1 MAKSDTNTEIAL
13 INQDL
18 GYKEKRIAT
27 IEQRLIDF
35 VTKDDFALV
44 RGIVFGLVGMI
55 VIAVIGA
62 LISRVVI
69 K

>member
-13 INQDL
+13 INQNL
-18 GYKEKRIAT
+18 EYKETRIT
-27 IEQRLIDF
+27 SIEKRLIDF

-55 VIAVIGA
+55 IVAVFGA
-62 LISRVVI
+62 LISKVVQ